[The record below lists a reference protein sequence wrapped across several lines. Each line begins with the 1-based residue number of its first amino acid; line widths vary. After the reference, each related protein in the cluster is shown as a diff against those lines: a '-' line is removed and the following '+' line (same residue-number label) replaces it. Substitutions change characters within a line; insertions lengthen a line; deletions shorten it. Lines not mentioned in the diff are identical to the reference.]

1 MSQSSFKALAQD
13 HPGSAGK
20 ILQNLLAIVQD
31 AEAHLPSSLSALY
44 AGSMHDVEQGYGSL
58 RGTTKESPDELLL
71 EPKTTERLRETSLTA
86 IQELV
91 RMHMSKLLDDQTTRF
106 CFAASRGDT
115 STISLMCDQGFDP
128 NNADYDQRTALMVAA
143 MKGNADVVTVLLRY
157 KANPNLTDVHGTSAL
172 LEAVKNGHEA
182 TMRTLRS
189 HGASLCLPEHQAASI
204 LCQAVFDGDIVLLQ
218 RLLKA
223 GIPVNA
229 CDYDKRTASHIA
241 AAEGNVVA
249 LRVLGEHNA
258 DFELADRW
266 QNTVHHEAER
276 ANATKLI
283 EYLRDKQK
291 P

>member
-1 MSQSSFKALAQD
+1 MSQASFKALAQD

-20 ILQNLLAIVQD
+20 ILQNLLMIVED
-31 AEAHLPSSLSALY
+31 AKADLPSSLPALY
-44 AGSMHDVEQGYGSL
+44 AGSIHDIEQGYGAL
-58 RGTTKESPDELLL
+58 RGNMKDVLASD
-71 EPKTTERLRETSLTA
+71 RDDGRQLRESSLTA
-86 IQELV
+86 IRELV

-143 MKGNADVVTVLLRY
+143 MKGNTDVVTVLLRY
-157 KANPNLTDVHGTSAL
+157 NANSNLTDVHGTSAL

-182 TMRTLRS
+182 TMRTLQR

-218 RLLKA
+218 RLLRA
-223 GIPVNA
+223 GCPVNA

-249 LRVLGEHNA
+249 LRVLGDNDA
-258 DFELADRW
+258 DFTLADRW
-266 QNTVHHEAER
+266 QHTVQHEAER
-276 ANATKLI
+276 ANATKLL
-283 EYLRDKQK
+283 EYLRDKGK
-291 P
+291 G